1 MTDASVYWE
10 DVDEGQ
16 EIPTFQRKTD
26 IMHWNRYAAVNDEFV
41 YIHMDA
47 DYAKSIGQPDV
58 FGMGNLRL
66 AYLHNLLRDWIGEW
80 GDIKRLGCQY
90 RALNFR
96 EDILTAHGRIT
107 RKYIE
112 NDNHLVDLDIWV
124 ENHKGENT
132 CPGSATVCLPSR
144 EEEAVKSGSR

>member
-1 MTDASVYWE
+1 MPEGLVYWE
-10 DVDEGQ
+10 DVKEGE
-16 EIPTFQRKTD
+16 EIPTFQRQTD

-66 AYLHNLLRDWIGEW
+66 AYLHNLLRSWVGEE
-80 GDIKRLGCQY
+80 GDIKRVGCQY

-96 EDILTAHGRIT
+96 GDILTAHGKVT
-107 RKYIE
+107 RKYKEGGHCLI
-112 NDNHLVDLDIWV
+112 DLDVWV
-124 ENHKGENT
+124 ENQNGDNT

-144 EEEAVKSGSR
+144 G